1 MNNLLQKIKIFL
13 KRMLND
19 MFVIYEEKGAE
30 PFKKPL
36 LYAILP
42 ILILYFM
49 IYSPV
54 ADKFKD
60 KKNELANIESII
72 EFYEDYSNAKSMIA
86 SFQCQ
91 LPAAKDKDDWLNHVL
106 SSNAK
111 KHGMDFD
118 SISAQKEIEMNNYL
132 VVSREVSLSS
142 TYNKVGKW
150 VRDMENSPIFLKV
163 TDFNL
168 RKDPMKRGNI
178 KVNLTL
184 STVFAKIMMDD

>member
-1 MNNLLQKIKIFL
+1 
-13 KRMLND
+13 
-19 MFVIYEEKGAE
+19 
-30 PFKKPL
+30 
-36 LYAILP
+36 
-42 ILILYFM
+42 
-49 IYSPV
+49 
-54 ADKFKD
+54 
-60 KKNELANIESII
+60 
-72 EFYEDYSNAKSMIA
+72 MIA

>member
-54 ADKFKD
+54 ADKLRD